1 MQYPHVSKLDLPLPS
16 WRWWPAGLPVRML
29 LWRLFGMSGLMRLI
43 YKKLSKVF
51 PIKCLQVMD
60 LPSSVN
66 AAVKMTICPKV
77 KLGHMGREIYN
88 PSCLQYCSALCGVRC
103 STHNCETQPPAS
115 IGWVALSSVVCLS
128 SSRIV
133 TPHLISTIWCFRPYK
148 PYIFCEDMILAIC
161 QCHSLLSWAQFTVV

>member
-1 MQYPHVSKLDLPLPS
+1 
-16 WRWWPAGLPVRML
+16 
-29 LWRLFGMSGLMRLI
+29 MRLI

-88 PSCLQYCSALCGVRC
+88 PSCIQYCSALCGVR
-103 STHNCETQPPAS
+103 
-115 IGWVALSSVVCLS
+115 
-128 SSRIV
+128 
-133 TPHLISTIWCFRPYK
+133 
-148 PYIFCEDMILAIC
+148 
-161 QCHSLLSWAQFTVV
+161 